1 MHIPSFGL
9 LVNICTDPHGGFQSY
24 GRIRVQE
31 INAPGEIGDNL
42 RGEQN
47 VDVFGY
53 STWFRKKLRS
63 VTRKACETTP
73 C

>member
-53 STWFRKKLRS
+53 ST
-63 VTRKACETTP
+63 
-73 C
+73 